1 MVNLT
6 FKLILIG
13 YGLGQQAG
21 TSEQSL
27 HRTNNNK
34 CIKRFETRSR
44 Y

>member
-27 HRTNNNK
+27 HAKISMGLSFTH
-34 CIKRFETRSR
+34 T
-44 Y
+44 